1 MAYKIYRHGNR
12 KEKSIALT
20 FDDGPHP
27 LFTVSILKSLAEYN
41 IKATFFI
48 TGKDAEEH
56 SELVQKIIHEG
67 HEIGNHSF
75 SHKSLIFRSIIFII
89 NEIEKTDKILKNLGV
104 KGEIYF
110 RPPYGRIGAI
120 ARMVLRK
127 MRKKIILWDNGPK
140 DFKCLSC
147 EEVVDKVLKKLKPGS
162 IIVLHDGGG
171 VDRSITVKAVDMLIP
186 EILKKGYKFQTVSEL
201 IS

>member
-75 SHKSLIFRSIIFII
+75 SHKSMIFRSIIFII

-110 RPPYGRIGAI
+110 RPPYGRMDTI

-140 DFKCLSC
+140 DFKCLSS

>member
-12 KEKSIALT
+12 KEKNIALT

-27 LFTVSILKSLAEYN
+27 LFTANILKILADYN

-48 TGKDAEEH
+48 TGEKAREY
-56 SELVQKIIHEG
+56 SELVQKIISEG

-75 SHKSLIFRSIIFII
+75 SHKSMIFRSIIFVI
-89 NEIEKTDKILKNLGV
+89 NEIEKTDKVLKDIGV

-110 RPPYGRIGAI
+110 RPPYGRMDAI

-140 DFKCLSC
+140 DFKCSSS
-147 EEVVDKVLKKLKPGS
+147 EEIVDKVFKKLKPGS
-162 IIVLHDGGG
+162 MIVLHDGGG
-171 VDRSITVKAVDMLIP
+171 DRSITVQAVEKLVP
-186 EILKKGYKFQTVSEL
+186 EILSRGYQFKTVSEL